1 MDDAELVARL
11 KRFDAQSV
19 SWIVERYG
27 TALHRY
33 VAAIVADPHLAED
46 IVAETYMR
54 MLERIGDYKVTGAP
68 FRAWLYRIAHNLAI
82 NAVTRDRSAP
92 GDLTLAP
99 FEALSGN
106 PVETFERKELYDALR
121 QSLNTLTDEQR
132 EVVLLRFVAGL
143 SITEVAQQLQRSEGS
158 VKQLQL
164 RALRALGRLLGAA
177 EVGDG

>member
-11 KRFDAQSV
+11 KRFEAQAV

-54 MLERIGDYKVTGAP
+54 MLERIGDYKITGAP

-92 GDLTLAP
+92 GDLTLVRS
-99 FEALSGN
+99 EALSGN
-106 PVETFERKELYDALR
+106 PAEAFERAEMHETLR
-121 QSLNTLTDEQR
+121 RSLQTLTDEQQQ
-132 EVVLLRFVAGL
+132 VLLLRFVAGL
-143 SITEVAQQLQRSEGS
+143 SIAEVAQQLQRSEGS

-164 RALRALGRLLGAA
+164 RGLRALGRLLGAA

>member
-11 KRFDAQSV
+11 KRFDTQAV
-19 SWIVERYG
+19 NWIVERYG

-54 MLERIGDYKVTGAP
+54 MLERIGDYKITGAP

-92 GDLTLAP
+92 GDLTLVRS
-99 FEALSGN
+99 EALSGN
-106 PVETFERKELYDALR
+106 PAEAFERAEMHEALR
-121 QSLNTLTDEQR
+121 RSLSTLTDEQQQ
-132 EVVLLRFVAGL
+132 VLLLRFVAGL
-143 SITEVAQQLQRSEGS
+143 SIAEVAQQLQRSEGS

-164 RALRALGRLLGAA
+164 RGLRALGRLLGAA